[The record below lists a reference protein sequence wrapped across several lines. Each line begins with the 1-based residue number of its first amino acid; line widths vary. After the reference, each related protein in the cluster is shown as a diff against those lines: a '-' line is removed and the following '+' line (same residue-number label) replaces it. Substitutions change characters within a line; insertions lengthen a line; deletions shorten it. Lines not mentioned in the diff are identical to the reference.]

1 MADAR
6 ATIAAEQAVWLAA
19 LQSGGASLDAGTGS
33 FPVLAALLAAKRWR
47 GVQGA
52 FPATTAALGAAA
64 ADWFR
69 RYATACPAPPPAGA
83 VADGAGFVTWLLEQ
97 DVAPRGARREL
108 VAMRLRWSWRGP
120 LLRPRRGVRLALCW
134 RGSCPVLGLAL
145 PFSWGSLVVGDRA
158 P

>member
-6 ATIAAEQAVWLAA
+6 AAIAAEQARWLAA
-19 LQSGGASLDAGTGS
+19 LQGESASLDAGGDS

-52 FPATTAALGAAA
+52 LPATTAALGANA

-83 VADGAGFVTWLLEQ
+83 VADGAGFVAWLLEHRA
-97 DVAPRGARREL
+97 APRGARREL
-108 VAMRLRWSWRGP
+108 VALRLRWSWRGP

-134 RGSCPVLGLAL
+134 RGSWPVWGIAL

>member
-6 ATIAAEQAVWLAA
+6 VAIAAEQARWLAA
-19 LQSGGASLDAGTGS
+19 LQGVGPGEAGVGS

-47 GVQGA
+47 GVLGA
-52 FPATTAALGAAA
+52 FPATTAGLGHTA

-69 RYATACPAPPPAGA
+69 RYATACSAPPPAGP
-83 VADGAGFVTWLLEQ
+83 VADGARFVAWLVEQ
-97 DVAPRGARREL
+97 GAAPRGARREL

-120 LLRPRRGVRLALCW
+120 LLRPRGGVRLAVCW
-134 RGSCPVLGLAL
+134 RAGWPVFGIAL
-145 PFSWGSLVVGDRA
+145 PFSWGSLVFGDRA